1 MINLRESLL
10 LLSMAGLLAAC
21 SDSDSSR
28 ATGRDET
35 TAPPLTVQALEP
47 LILPATQFGD
57 RAIQFDGDLSDAL
70 QARLDSGTV
79 TVSLTKNAETIPVDI
94 VDGRISTSI
103 TLDNN
108 INTIRLT
115 LNDGNSEVMRE
126 FTVDFPFVSLST
138 FQSADVVVG
147 QTDFTQRNS
156 DTTAS
161 NFSTPYGN
169 AYIYDGRLYLP
180 DYGNNR
186 ILGFNEIPTN
196 NGASADF
203 VLGQEDVISANSDGD
218 GLVSLGGPQTMQVV
232 DGKFY
237 VITYDAHRIV
247 VTDEVPTTTGQLL
260 PSFVIGQASPEA
272 NESEDCSAATL
283 NSPETFIISD
293 GKLIVTDTSNNRVL
307 IWNTLPTVS
316 GVAAD
321 VVLGHDNFTCGNID
335 TPTVPEPITLL
346 PVNPEEA
353 ETDEPFSIGSPG
365 GVWSNGKTLIVADSD
380 NDQLLI
386 WQSFP
391 TTNNQEPDLIIGPEI
406 MAAGTEDT
414 APSESEEPE
423 TLEVTPLDLPY
434 HLYSN
439 GNQLFLS
446 DFENNR
452 VLVWNTLPT
461 STNQEPDVI
470 LGQSNLQANTE
481 NDDNQDGES
490 DRADNGETEA
500 ASITSARTLSNPAG
514 AYTANNQLIITDE
527 GNSRYLIFNGLDTP
541 SVAP

>member
-1 MINLRESLL
+1 MKNLRESLL
-10 LLSMAGLLAAC
+10 LLSMAGLLTAC

-28 ATGRDET
+28 TTDRDEAA
-35 TAPPLTVQALEP
+35 APPLTVQALEP
-47 LILPATQFGD
+47 LTLPATQFGD
-57 RAIQFDGDLSDAL
+57 RAIRFDGDLSDAL
-70 QARLDSGTV
+70 QARLDSGAV
-79 TVSLTKNAETIPVDI
+79 TVSLTQNAEAIPVDI
-94 VDGRISTSI
+94 VDGRISTSL

-147 QTDFTQRNS
+147 QTDFTQINS

-169 AYIYDGRLYLP
+169 AYIYEGRLYLP

-203 VLGQEDVISANSDGD
+203 VLGQEDFISANSDGD

-260 PSFVIGQASPEA
+260 PSFVVGQASPEA

-321 VVLGHDNFTCGNID
+321 VVLGHDNFTCGDID
-335 TPTVPEPITLL
+335 TPTVEPITLL

-353 ETDEPFSIGSPG
+353 ETDEPLSIGSPG
-365 GVWSNGKTLIVADSD
+365 GVWSNGEMLIVADSD

-406 MAAGTEDT
+406 MVAGTEDT

-423 TLEVTPLDLPY
+423 TLEVTSLDFPY

-481 NDDNQDGES
+481 NDDNQDGQS
-490 DRADNGETEA
+490 DRVDNGESETTRV
-500 ASITSARTLSNPAG
+500 TSARTLSNPAG

-527 GNSRYLIFNGLDTP
+527 GNSRYLIFNGLDT
-541 SVAP
+541 SSLAP